1 MRKSNILFSI
11 VFLVI
16 IFGFFFIDIFTPD
29 LKFSY
34 SENRTLQQKPELT
47 WETIKDGSFMEDME
61 VYVNDQIKFRDE
73 FVKIS
78 TYFKLALGQNEIND
92 VYICDDYLIE
102 KFVDKDIDTDLLNSN
117 IDSVNKFLSKYP
129 NSHIGLIPT
138 STEILDYKLSNY
150 ATNVNQLEL
159 INKIYGSNQSIDI
172 YSELLKHN
180 QEDIYYRTDHHWTS
194 LGAYYGYVAICKELG
209 ITPMELS
216 EFDISTIDAKFSGTI
231 QSKVNLDFGFDVL
244 HKYSPNSFSPTYTR
258 VVDEMYQQ
266 SSDSLYDES
275 KLTTKEKY
283 AVYIG
288 GNSAITRIF
297 TENGKEDRG
306 RLLLIKDSFSHSLAP
321 FLANHFSEIVLLDL
335 RYYWRSV
342 DMFLKSDKESFDNM
356 IVLYN
361 LKNFVSDK
369 NLIRV
374 GK

>member
-11 VFLVI
+11 AFLGI

-34 SENRTLQQKPELT
+34 SENRTLQQKPELS
-47 WETIKDGSFMEDME
+47 WDTIKDGSFMEDME
-61 VYVNDQIKFRDE
+61 VYVNDQIKFRDD

-78 TYFKLALGQNEIND
+78 TYFKLALGQNEINN

-102 KFVDKDIDTDLLNSN
+102 KFVDKDIDVDLLNSN
-117 IDSVNKFLSKYP
+117 IGFVNTFLSKYP

-138 STEILDYKLSNY
+138 STEILGYKLSKY
-150 ATNVNQLEL
+150 TTNVNQLEL
-159 INKIYGSNQSIDI
+159 INKIYGSNQNIDI

-194 LGAYYGYVAICKELG
+194 LGAYYGYVSICKELG

-216 EFDISTIDAKFSGTI
+216 EFDVSIIDDKFSGTI
-231 QSKVNLDFGFDVL
+231 QSKVNLDFGYDVL

-258 VVDEMYQQ
+258 VVDEMYQN

-275 KLTTKEKY
+275 KLNSKEKY

-288 GNSAITRIF
+288 GNSSIVRII
-297 TENGKEDRG
+297 TENGKEDNG
-306 RLLLIKDSFSHSLAP
+306 RLLLIKDSFSHSLVP
-321 FLANHFSEIVLLDL
+321 FLTNHYSEIVLLDL
-335 RYYWRSV
+335 RYYMGSI
-342 DMFLKSDKESFDNM
+342 DMFLKGEKEPFDDM

-361 LKNFVSDK
+361 LKNFIEDR
-369 NLIRV
+369 NLIRLS
-374 GK
+374 K

>member
-29 LKFSY
+29 VGFSY
-34 SENRTLQQKPELT
+34 SENRILQQKPELS
-47 WETIKDGSFMEDME
+47 WNTIKDGSFMEDME

-102 KFVDKDIDTDLLNSN
+102 KFTDNLIDDKLLNQNIGFVNTFLSN
-117 IDSVNKFLSKYP
+117 HSNAYIGIVPTATEILGNKLSKY
-129 NSHIGLIPT
+129 T
-138 STEILDYKLSNY
+138 
-150 ATNVNQLEL
+150 TNVNQLEL

-194 LGAYYGYVAICKELG
+194 LGAYYGYVSICKELG

-216 EFDISTIDAKFSGTI
+216 EFDISIIDDKFSGTI
-231 QSKVNLDFGFDVL
+231 QSKVNLDFGYDVL

-258 VVDEMYQQ
+258 VVDEMYQN

-275 KLTTKEKY
+275 KLSSKEKY

-288 GNSAITRIF
+288 GNSSIVRII

-306 RLLLIKDSFSHSLAP
+306 RLLLVKDSYSHSLVP
-321 FLANHFSEIVLLDL
+321 FLTNHYSEIVLLDL
-335 RYYWRSV
+335 RYF
-342 DMFLKSDKESFDNM
+342 MAGTEFFLNSEKEDFDN
-356 IVLYN
+356 IILLFN
-361 LKNFVSDK
+361 LKNFIDDR
-369 NLIRV
+369 NLIRLN
-374 GK
+374 K

>member
-34 SENRTLQQKPELT
+34 SENRTLQQKPELS
-47 WETIKDGSFMEDME
+47 WDTIKDGSFMEDME

-78 TYFKLALGQNEIND
+78 TYFKLALGQNEINN

-102 KFVDKDIDTDLLNSN
+102 KFVDKDIDVDLLNSN
-117 IDSVNKFLSKYP
+117 IGFVNIFLSKYP

-138 STEILDYKLSNY
+138 STEILGYKLSKY

-172 YSELLKHN
+172 YSELLKYN

-216 EFDISTIDAKFSGTI
+216 EFDVSIIDDKFSGTI
-231 QSKVNLDFGFDVL
+231 QSKVNLDFGFDIL

-258 VVDEMYQQ
+258 VVDEMYQN

-275 KLTTKEKY
+275 KLSSKEKY

-288 GNSAITRIF
+288 GNSSIVRIITK
-297 TENGKEDRG
+297 NGKEDRG
-306 RLLLIKDSFSHSLAP
+306 RLLLIKDSFSHSLVL
-321 FLANHFSEIVLLDL
+321 FLTNHYSEIVLLDL
-335 RYYWRSV
+335 RYFMGSI
-342 DMFLKSDKESFDNM
+342 DMFLKGEKEPFDDM

-361 LKNFVSDK
+361 LKNFIEDR
-369 NLIRV
+369 NLIRLS
-374 GK
+374 K

>member
-34 SENRTLQQKPELT
+34 SENRTLQQKPELS
-47 WETIKDGSFMEDME
+47 WNTIKDGSFMEDME

-102 KFVDKDIDTDLLNSN
+102 KFTDNLIDDKLLNQNIGFVNTFLSN
-117 IDSVNKFLSKYP
+117 HSNAYIGIVPTATEILGNKLSKY
-129 NSHIGLIPT
+129 T
-138 STEILDYKLSNY
+138 
-150 ATNVNQLEL
+150 TNVNQLEL
-159 INKIYGSNQSIDI
+159 INKIYDSGQSIDI

-194 LGAYYGYVAICKELG
+194 LGAYYGYVSICKELG

-216 EFDISTIDAKFSGTI
+216 EFDVSIIDEKFSGTI
-231 QSKVNLDFGFDVL
+231 QSKVNLDFGYDVL

-258 VVDEMYQQ
+258 VVDEMYQN

-275 KLTTKEKY
+275 KLSSKEKY

-288 GNSAITRIF
+288 GNSSIVRII

-306 RLLLIKDSFSHSLAP
+306 RLLLVKDSYSHSLVP
-321 FLANHFSEIVLLDL
+321 FLTNHYSEIVLLDL
-335 RYYWRSV
+335 RYF
-342 DMFLKSDKESFDNM
+342 MAGTEFFLNSEKEGFDN
-356 IVLYN
+356 IILLFN
-361 LKNFVSDK
+361 LKNFIDDR
-369 NLIRV
+369 NLIRLN
-374 GK
+374 K

>member
-11 VFLVI
+11 AFLGI

-29 LKFSY
+29 IGFSY
-34 SENRTLQQKPELT
+34 SENRTLQQKPELN
-47 WETIKDGSFMEDME
+47 WNTIKDGSFMEDME

-102 KFVDKDIDTDLLNSN
+102 KFTDNLIDDKLLNQNIGFVNTFLSN
-117 IDSVNKFLSKYP
+117 HSNAYIGIVPTATEILGNKLSKY
-129 NSHIGLIPT
+129 T
-138 STEILDYKLSNY
+138 
-150 ATNVNQLEL
+150 TNVKQLEL
-159 INKIYGSNQSIDI
+159 INKIYGSNQNIDI

-194 LGAYYGYVAICKELG
+194 LGAYYGYVSICKELG

-216 EFDISTIDAKFSGTI
+216 EFDISIIDDKFSGTI
-231 QSKVNLDFGFDVL
+231 QSKVNLDFGYDVL

-258 VVDEMYQQ
+258 VVDEMYQN

-275 KLTTKEKY
+275 KLSSKEKY

-288 GNSAITRIF
+288 GNSSIVRII

-306 RLLLIKDSFSHSLAP
+306 RLLLVKDSYSHSLVP
-321 FLANHFSEIVLLDL
+321 FLTNHYSEIVLLDL
-335 RYYWRSV
+335 RYF
-342 DMFLKSDKESFDNM
+342 MAGTE
-356 IVLYN
+356 I
-361 LKNFVSDK
+361 
-369 NLIRV
+369 LII
-374 GK
+374 

>member
-11 VFLVI
+11 AFLGI

-29 LKFSY
+29 VGFSY
-34 SENRTLQQKPELT
+34 SENRTLQQKPELS
-47 WETIKDGSFMEDME
+47 WNTIKDGSFMEDME

-102 KFVDKDIDTDLLNSN
+102 KFTDNLIDDKLLNQNIGFVNTFLSN
-117 IDSVNKFLSKYP
+117 HSNAYIGIVPTATEILGNKLSKY
-129 NSHIGLIPT
+129 T
-138 STEILDYKLSNY
+138 
-150 ATNVNQLEL
+150 TNVNQLEL

-194 LGAYYGYVAICKELG
+194 LGAYYGYVSICKELG

-216 EFDISTIDAKFSGTI
+216 EFDISIIDDKFSGTI
-231 QSKVNLDFGFDVL
+231 QSKVNLDFGYDVL

-258 VVDEMYQQ
+258 VVDEMYQN

-275 KLTTKEKY
+275 KLSSKEKY

-288 GNSAITRIF
+288 GNSSIVRII

-306 RLLLIKDSFSHSLAP
+306 RLLLVKDSYSHSLVP
-321 FLANHFSEIVLLDL
+321 FLTNHYSEIVLLDL
-335 RYYWRSV
+335 RYF
-342 DMFLKSDKESFDNM
+342 MAGTEFFLNSEKEDFDN
-356 IVLYN
+356 IILLFN
-361 LKNFVSDK
+361 LKNFIDDR
-369 NLIRV
+369 NLIRLN
-374 GK
+374 K

>member
-34 SENRTLQQKPELT
+34 SENRTLQQKPELS
-47 WETIKDGSFMEDME
+47 WNTIKDGSFMEDME

-102 KFVDKDIDTDLLNSN
+102 KFTDNLIDDKLLNQN
-117 IDSVNKFLSKYP
+117 IDFVNTFLSNHSNAYIGIVPTATEILGNKLSKY
-129 NSHIGLIPT
+129 T
-138 STEILDYKLSNY
+138 
-150 ATNVNQLEL
+150 TNVNQLEL

-216 EFDISTIDAKFSGTI
+216 EFDISIIDDKFSGTI
-231 QSKVNLDFGFDVL
+231 QSKVNLDFGYDIL

-258 VVDEMYQQ
+258 VVDEMYQN

-275 KLTTKEKY
+275 KLSSKEKY

-288 GNSAITRIF
+288 GNSSIVRII

-306 RLLLIKDSFSHSLAP
+306 RLLLVKDSYSHSLVP
-321 FLANHFSEIVLLDL
+321 FLTNHYSEIVLLDL
-335 RYYWRSV
+335 RYF
-342 DMFLKSDKESFDNM
+342 MAGTEFFLNSEKEDFDN
-356 IVLYN
+356 IILLFN
-361 LKNFVSDK
+361 LKNFIDDR
-369 NLIRV
+369 NLIRLN
-374 GK
+374 K

>member
-29 LKFSY
+29 VGFSY

-47 WETIKDGSFMEDME
+47 WNTIKDGSFMEDME

-78 TYFKLALGQNEIND
+78 TYFKLVLGQNEIND

-102 KFVDKDIDTDLLNSN
+102 KFTDNLIDDKLLNQNIGFVNTFLSN
-117 IDSVNKFLSKYP
+117 HSNAYIGIVPTATEILGNKLSKY
-129 NSHIGLIPT
+129 T
-138 STEILDYKLSNY
+138 
-150 ATNVNQLEL
+150 TNVNQLEL

-194 LGAYYGYVAICKELG
+194 LGAYYGYVSICKELG
-209 ITPMELS
+209 ITPMGLS
-216 EFDISTIDAKFSGTI
+216 EFDVSIIDDKFSGTI
-231 QSKVNLDFGFDVL
+231 QSKVNLDFGFDIL

-258 VVDEMYQQ
+258 VVDEMYQN

-275 KLTTKEKY
+275 KLSSKEKY

-288 GNSAITRIF
+288 GNSSIVRII

-306 RLLLIKDSFSHSLAP
+306 RLLLVKDSYSHSLVP
-321 FLANHFSEIVLLDL
+321 FLTNHYSEIVLLDL
-335 RYYWRSV
+335 RYF
-342 DMFLKSDKESFDNM
+342 MAGTEFFLNSEKEDFDN
-356 IVLYN
+356 IILLFN
-361 LKNFVSDK
+361 LKNFIDDR
-369 NLIRV
+369 NLIRLN
-374 GK
+374 K

>member
-11 VFLVI
+11 AFLGI
-16 IFGFFFIDIFTPD
+16 IFGFFFVDIFTPD

-34 SENRTLQQKPELT
+34 SENRTLQQKPELS
-47 WETIKDGSFMEDME
+47 WNTIKDGSFMEDME

-102 KFVDKDIDTDLLNSN
+102 KFTDNLIDDKLLNQNIGFVNTFLSN
-117 IDSVNKFLSKYP
+117 HSNAYIGIVPTATEILGNKLSKY
-129 NSHIGLIPT
+129 T
-138 STEILDYKLSNY
+138 
-150 ATNVNQLEL
+150 TNVNQLEL

-194 LGAYYGYVAICKELG
+194 LGAYYGYVSICKELG

-216 EFDISTIDAKFSGTI
+216 EFDISIIDDKFSGTI
-231 QSKVNLDFGFDVL
+231 QSKVNLDFGYDVL
-244 HKYSPNSFSPTYTR
+244 YKYTPNSFSPTYTR
-258 VVDEMYQQ
+258 VVDEMYQN

-275 KLTTKEKY
+275 KLSSKEKY

-288 GNSAITRIF
+288 GNSSIVRII

-306 RLLLIKDSFSHSLAP
+306 RLLLVKDSYSHSLVP
-321 FLANHFSEIVLLDL
+321 FLTNHYSEIVLLDL
-335 RYYWRSV
+335 RYF
-342 DMFLKSDKESFDNM
+342 MAGTEFFLNSEKEDFDN
-356 IVLYN
+356 IILLFN
-361 LKNFVSDK
+361 LKNFIDDR
-369 NLIRV
+369 NLIRLN
-374 GK
+374 K

>member
-11 VFLVI
+11 AFLGI

-29 LKFSY
+29 VGFSY
-34 SENRTLQQKPELT
+34 SENRTLQQKPELS
-47 WETIKDGSFMEDME
+47 WNTIKDGSFMEDME

-102 KFVDKDIDTDLLNSN
+102 KFTDNLIDDKLLNQNIGFVNTFLSN
-117 IDSVNKFLSKYP
+117 HSNAYIGIVPTATEILGNKLSKY
-129 NSHIGLIPT
+129 T
-138 STEILDYKLSNY
+138 
-150 ATNVNQLEL
+150 TNVNQLEL
-159 INKIYGSNQSIDI
+159 INKIYDSGQSIDI

-209 ITPMELS
+209 IIPMELS
-216 EFDISTIDAKFSGTI
+216 EFDISIIDDKFSGTI
-231 QSKVNLDFGFDVL
+231 QSKVNLDFEYDVL
-244 HKYSPNSFSPTYTR
+244 HKYTPNSFSPTYTR
-258 VVDEMYQQ
+258 VVDEMYQN

-275 KLTTKEKY
+275 KLSSKEKY

-288 GNSAITRIF
+288 GNSSIVRII

-306 RLLLIKDSFSHSLAP
+306 RLLLVKDSYSHSLVP
-321 FLANHFSEIVLLDL
+321 FLTNHYSEIVLLDL
-335 RYYWRSV
+335 RYFMV
-342 DMFLKSDKESFDNM
+342 GTEFFLNSEKEDFDN
-356 IVLYN
+356 IILLFN
-361 LKNFVSDK
+361 LKNFIDDR
-369 NLIRV
+369 NLIRLN
-374 GK
+374 K

>member
-61 VYVNDQIKFRDE
+61 VYVNDQIKFRDD

-78 TYFKLALGQNEIND
+78 TYFKLALGQNEINN

-102 KFVDKDIDTDLLNSN
+102 KFVDKEIDTDLLNNN
-117 IDSVNKFLSKYP
+117 IDSVNKFLLKYP
-129 NSHIGLIPT
+129 NSYIALIPT

-159 INKIYGSNQSIDI
+159 INKVYGKTQSIDI
-172 YSELLKHN
+172 YSELLGHN
-180 QEDIYYRTDHHWTS
+180 KEDIYYKTDHHWTS

-209 ITPMELS
+209 IVPMELS

-231 QSKVNLDFGFDVL
+231 QSKVNLDFGYDVL

-321 FLANHFSEIVLLDL
+321 ILANHFSEVVLLDL

-342 DMFLKSDKESFDNM
+342 DMFLKSEKESFDNM

>member
-11 VFLVI
+11 AFLGI

-29 LKFSY
+29 VGFSY
-34 SENRTLQQKPELT
+34 SENRTLQQKPELS
-47 WETIKDGSFMEDME
+47 WNTIKDGSFMEDME

-102 KFVDKDIDTDLLNSN
+102 KFTDNLIDDKLLNQNIGFVNTFLSN
-117 IDSVNKFLSKYP
+117 HSNAYIGIVPTATEILGNKLSKY
-129 NSHIGLIPT
+129 T
-138 STEILDYKLSNY
+138 
-150 ATNVNQLEL
+150 TNVNQLEL

-194 LGAYYGYVAICKELG
+194 LGAYYGYVSICKELG
-209 ITPMELS
+209 IIPMELS
-216 EFDISTIDAKFSGTI
+216 EFDISIIDDKFSGTI
-231 QSKVNLDFGFDVL
+231 QSKVNLDFGYDVL

-258 VVDEMYQQ
+258 VVDEMYQN

-275 KLTTKEKY
+275 KLSSKEKY

-288 GNSAITRIF
+288 GNSSIVRII

-306 RLLLIKDSFSHSLAP
+306 RLLLVKDSYSHSLVP
-321 FLANHFSEIVLLDL
+321 FLTNHYSEIVLLDL
-335 RYYWRSV
+335 RYF
-342 DMFLKSDKESFDNM
+342 MAGTEFFLNSEKEDFDN
-356 IVLYN
+356 IILLFN
-361 LKNFVSDK
+361 LKNFIDDR
-369 NLIRV
+369 NLIRLN
-374 GK
+374 K

>member
-29 LKFSY
+29 VGFSY
-34 SENRTLQQKPELT
+34 SENRILQQKPELS
-47 WETIKDGSFMEDME
+47 WNTIKDGSFMEDME

-78 TYFKLALGQNEIND
+78 TYFKLVLGQNEIND

-102 KFVDKDIDTDLLNSN
+102 KFTDNLIDGKLLNQNIGFVNTFLSN
-117 IDSVNKFLSKYP
+117 HSNAYIGIVPTATEILGNKLSKY
-129 NSHIGLIPT
+129 T
-138 STEILDYKLSNY
+138 
-150 ATNVNQLEL
+150 TNVNQLEL

-194 LGAYYGYVAICKELG
+194 LGAYYGYVSICKELG

-216 EFDISTIDAKFSGTI
+216 EFDISIIDDKFSGTI
-231 QSKVNLDFGFDVL
+231 QSKVNLDFGYDVL

-258 VVDEMYQQ
+258 VVDEMYQN

-275 KLTTKEKY
+275 KLSSKEKY

-288 GNSAITRIF
+288 GNSSIVRII

-306 RLLLIKDSFSHSLAP
+306 RLLLVKDSYSHSLVP
-321 FLANHFSEIVLLDL
+321 FLTNHYSEIVLLDL
-335 RYYWRSV
+335 RYF
-342 DMFLKSDKESFDNM
+342 MAGTEFFLNSEKEDFDN
-356 IVLYN
+356 IILLFN
-361 LKNFVSDK
+361 LKNFIDDR
-369 NLIRV
+369 NLIRLN
-374 GK
+374 K